1 MDVFRGSITRYREAV
16 QQLFGYRMD
25 MTAEATASAKDA
37 ASAPVTVSLRP
48 AAAGGPGEGALLMF
62 RLSSGRG
69 MELLPTPYSETMR
82 TEARAASRR
91 LLRACRA
98 RCKRCCARCAAAA
111 AANALRRPTLLLC
124 THVCTNDA
132 GGHLPHQV
140 PLLPRL
146 HRQPDDG
153 AVPAAD
159 AVLRPA
165 GVKF

>member
-82 TEARAASRR
+82 TEARARF
-91 LLRACRA
+91 
-98 RCKRCCARCAAAA
+98 AAAA
-111 AANALRRPTLLLC
+111 AGLPRSLQALLRRLRRRRCGQRFAPPLNFLR
-124 THVCTNDA
+124 THVCKRRRWPPSSPSFGPSPPSPPT
-132 GGHLPHQV
+132 
-140 PLLPRL
+140 
-146 HRQPDDG
+146 
-153 AVPAAD
+153 
-159 AVLRPA
+159 
-165 GVKF
+165 